1 MKGKLFFAH
10 VAMIAATA
18 TMAQNT
24 VVIEPTRPAS
34 RVTVQVETKPDERE
48 PIDAVL
54 IVQNHASDEFQKP
67 LSNLGDQLSQ
77 ALSGDIFNIID
88 PNDAIG
94 DEQNRGPWGEKMPLS
109 AATRLAENLEAQA
122 LLTAAVVETSV
133 IGFGAPAK
141 VQAVRMTL
149 TLSAKR
155 LPKGANVAS
164 VTVTE
169 TSRKTTPDTLA
180 QNAEAIY
187 SELVRSLVAKA
198 SAEFLAKCENVKWR
212 DVVLKLVEVGFGCN
226 FPGAD
231 ISIDGIS
238 YGTAG
243 TIGQPPLKVKVSDGL
258 HNLKISYPYTIPYE
272 VRAKLQE
279 GTTFIA
285 VLSLNEEGRRIRKE
299 DKYFDTLMDR
309 IEKSGATDDQVR
321 LIRARGYGKYL
332 ESSYTR
338 IHGMPQV
345 LSVRD
350 CDMPDF
356 GLNPAKE
363 EDGVRTGTRD
373 LIDQAGAAA
382 GLKLPARNDTPRQDD
397 AGKAPS
403 EDDEKV
409 RRERSYE
416 DRRNEVDQ
424 EPPDNTDIGVAVPL
438 SQTQQAAPA
447 QSTAPAQQS
456 YTAPAATPAPASQ
469 PAAQQQNEAL
479 QNLRDIREGVDT
491 GKDIIQG
498 IKDIGEM
505 LK

>member
-1 MKGKLFFAH
+1 MKTTMFHLPFRA
-10 VAMIAATA
+10 VSIALCASALASATAAQAETAAT
-18 TMAQNT
+18 
-24 VVIEPTRPAS
+24 
-34 RVTVQVETKPDERE
+34 DE

-54 IVQNHASDEFQKP
+54 IVQNHASDDFQKP

-77 ALSGDIFNIID
+77 ALSGDLFNVID

-94 DEQNRGPWGEKMPLS
+94 DEQNRKPWGENMPVS

-122 LLTAAVVETSV
+122 LLTAAVGEASV
-133 IGFGAPAK
+133 VGYGTPAK

-169 TSRKTTPDTLA
+169 TSHKMLPDALS
-180 QNAEAIY
+180 QNAEAVY
-187 SELVRSLVAKA
+187 SELVRSLVSKA
-198 SAEFLAKCENVKWR
+198 SAEFLAKCEGVKWK

-231 ISIDGIS
+231 VSIDGIS

-272 VRAKLQE
+272 VRARLQE

-309 IEKSGATDDQVR
+309 IEKSGATDDAVR
-321 LIRARGYGKYL
+321 MIRARGYGKYL

-345 LSVRD
+345 LSMRD

-356 GLNPAKE
+356 GLNPDKE
-363 EDGVRTGTRD
+363 GDGVQTTTRD
-373 LIDQAGAAA
+373 LFDQAGAAA
-382 GLKLPARNDTPRQDD
+382 GLKLPDREEETRKKD
-397 AGKAPS
+397 AGDANEENAENAEKSKRDRSSDDRRS
-403 EDDEKV
+403 EDDW
-409 RRERSYE
+409 
-416 DRRNEVDQ
+416 

-438 SQTQQAAPA
+438 SQPQQ
-447 QSTAPAQQS
+447 TAPAQQLAPS
-456 YTAPAATPAPASQ
+456 QPASAQPAPAPQPTPAPQ
-469 PAAQQQNEAL
+469 AAPKPQNDAL

-491 GKDIIQG
+491 TKDIVQG
-498 IKDIGEM
+498 VKDIGEI